1 MATFVEVNSVA
12 PKQCKLI
19 VNLDNIIEIAPLVA
33 GGCVLYFSA
42 IEAGGPRTMTVSDSY
57 TQFLQFAMQTVSAED
72 IAKRFPKATKPKQ
85 DLSNIKAQE
94 EGKGVEFDIP
104 KFGAIG
110 AQ

>member
-1 MATFVEVNSVA
+1 MTTFVEVNSVA

-72 IAKRFPKATKPKQ
+72 IAKRFPKAKKEAT
-85 DLSNIKAQE
+85 IKGQE
-94 EGKGVEFDIP
+94 DGAKGVEFNIP
-104 KFGAIG
+104 TFGA
-110 AQ
+110 